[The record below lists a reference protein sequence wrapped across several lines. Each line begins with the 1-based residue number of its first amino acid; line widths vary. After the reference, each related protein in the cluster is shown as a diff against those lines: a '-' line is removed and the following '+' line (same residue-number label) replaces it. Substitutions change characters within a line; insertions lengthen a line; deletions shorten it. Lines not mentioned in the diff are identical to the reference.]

1 MNLINFLFLGFSS
14 NLILSSIFTI
24 TASNSVYA
32 LISLIF
38 LFINA
43 AGLFFLMNL
52 EFIGILFL
60 IVYVGAIA
68 VLFLFSVM
76 MFNIKD
82 IVKTSS
88 VSFALKL
95 TYIVIGLFVFF
106 SIIYLFS
113 LNIFFI
119 EKESFLYLNIIKD
132 KESLAYPKGDR
143 ALSLIT
149 QNVGSLKPRVHSIG
163 YYKFAK
169 YFNGLELKEYNYSL
183 NKNLLNTFINSTT
196 LNQNYL
202 YNLSSIKTNELLALS
217 FLLYNKFAVYLI
229 LVTLILLISMIGAI
243 VLILMPKEKLELQH
257 SSRQISKKYMFAYIK

>member
-1 MNLINFLFLGFSS
+1 MTLVNLIFLGLSS
-14 NLILSSIFTI
+14 NLILCSIFTI

-38 LFINA
+38 LFVNA
-43 AGLFFLMNL
+43 AILFFLMNL

-88 VSFALKL
+88 TSFALKL
-95 TYIVIGLFVFF
+95 TYIVIGFF
-106 SIIYLFS
+106 FCLSIAYLFS
-113 LNIFFI
+113 LNILMS
-119 EKESFLYLNIIKD
+119 EKSSFLYLNIVKD
-132 KESLAYPKGDR
+132 AEALPYPKGDR

-149 QNVGSLKPRVHSIG
+149 QNTGSLRPRVHSIG
-163 YYKFAK
+163 YYKF
-169 YFNGLELKEYNYSL
+169 LKHYNDSNIERTIYDL
-183 NKNLLNTFINSTT
+183 NNTKIHTFINSTT
-196 LNQNYL
+196 LKQN
-202 YNLSSIKTNELLALS
+202 NLFNISSIKTNELLSLS
-217 FLLYNKFAVYLI
+217 FLLYSKYAIYLI
-229 LVTLILLISMIGAI
+229 LVALILLISMIGAI

-257 SSRQISKKYMFAYIK
+257 SSRQISKNYASSFLR

>member
-1 MNLINFLFLGFSS
+1 MNIINFLFLGFSS

-38 LFINA
+38 LFING

-88 VSFALKL
+88 ASFALKL
-95 TYIVIGLFVFF
+95 TYIVIGLFFCLSV
-106 SIIYLFS
+106 IYLFS
-113 LNIFFI
+113 LNILSS
-119 EKESFLYLNIIKD
+119 EKNNFLYLNIIKD
-132 KESLAYPKGDR
+132 NEALPYPKGDR
-143 ALSLIT
+143 ALSLIS
-149 QNVGSLKPRVHSIG
+149 QNVGSLRPRVHSIG
-163 YYKFAK
+163 YYKYANH
-169 YFNGLELKEYNYSL
+169 FNSLDLTKIDYSL
-183 NKNLLNTFINSTT
+183 NHSKVTSFTNSSILTPEYVSNLG
-196 LNQNYL
+196 
-202 YNLSSIKTNELLALS
+202 SIKTNELNALAY
-217 FLLYNKFAVYLI
+217 LLYNKFAIYLI
-229 LVTLILLISMIGAI
+229 LVALILLISMIGAI

-257 SSRQISKKYMFAYIK
+257 SSRQISKNYSCSYIK